1 MRLTLHRGLAIG
13 AMLLTVIALRGH
25 DASSAMAT
33 AAQNFLTA
41 LDPAQR
47 TRTTFPL
54 TAPERLHWSFV
65 PAKRLGLPLK
75 DMTPGQQAL
84 ARALLRSGL
93 SQRGSLQAETIITLE
108 NVLREMEHDPL
119 RRDPTLYYV
128 TLFGEPAHPPWGWR
142 FEGHHL
148 SLNFTIPDAEHIVV
162 TPSFFGTN
170 PAEVRTGPLLGTRVL
185 AAEEDL
191 ALEFVNSLDA
201 TQRASAVI
209 AATAPRDIATGNRVR
224 VEPLAPLGL
233 AATALTPT
241 QRQQLRALLQLYFDR
256 YRTAIAAPALA
267 TADLEGI
274 HFAWAGVLDR
284 SAGHYYRIQGKTFV
298 VEFDNTQNN
307 ANHIHTVWRNF
318 TGDFARDLLAEHYA
332 HDHAPSTLHNGGAK
346 N

>member
-1 MRLTLHRGLAIG
+1 MRLTLRCFLALG
-13 AMLLTVIALRGH
+13 ATFLTVSSLPGH
-25 DASSAMAT
+25 ESSTAMT
-33 AAQNFLTA
+33 MAAQKFMAA

-47 TRTTFPL
+47 ARTMFSL
-54 TAPERLHWSFV
+54 TAPERTHWSFV

-75 DMTPGQQAL
+75 DMTLAQQEL
-84 ARALLRSGL
+84 AHTLVRSGL
-93 SQRGSLQAETIITLE
+93 SERGSLQAETIITLE

-128 TLFGEPAHPPWGWR
+128 TLFGDPGHPPWGWR

-170 PAEVRTGPLLGTRVL
+170 PAEVRTGPQLGTRVL

-209 AATAPRDIATGNRVR
+209 AATAPHDIATGNRVR

-256 YRTAIAAPALA
+256 YRTEIAAPALA
-267 TADLEGI
+267 TADLDGI
-274 HFAWAGVLDR
+274 HFAWAGALDR
-284 SAGHYYRIQGKTFV
+284 KAGHYYRIQGKTFV
-298 VEFDNTQNN
+298 IEFDNTQNN

-318 TGDFARDLLAEHYA
+318 TGDFARDMLAEHYA
-332 HDHAPSTLHNGGAK
+332 HDHAPSTPHAGGAK